1 MDKSQN
7 CQPKHPEPKKKVNL
21 LINYVQRQDTN
32 TVKLLFSSC
41 CAHGVKGTTGD
52 SGEDGAHGVG
62 SGESVVLVV
71 AEVLDNL
78 TAILHESARQKEVCQ
93 IDIDNIYD
101 KVQNFTEKKQAK
113 ISIIMMENTVKVCN
127 IFSSNIFFDQTSFIT
142 EILHVTFQDD
152 QLSCIFPK

>member
-1 MDKSQN
+1 MDQ
-7 CQPKHPEPKKKVNL
+7 CFLDDVQP
-21 LINYVQRQDTN
+21 
-32 TVKLLFSSC
+32 
-41 CAHGVKGTTGD
+41 GD

-101 KVQNFTEKKQAK
+101 KVQNFTEKKLNSNNFDAHREKIHFYQAK

-152 QLSCIFPK
+152 QLSCIFP

>member
-1 MDKSQN
+1 MDQFFLDDV
-7 CQPKHPEPKKKVNL
+7 QP
-21 LINYVQRQDTN
+21 
-32 TVKLLFSSC
+32 
-41 CAHGVKGTTGD
+41 GD

-101 KVQNFTEKKQAK
+101 KVQNFTEKKLNSNEKFRCAQRK
-113 ISIIMMENTVKVCN
+113 NSFLPSQN
-127 IFSSNIFFDQTSFIT
+127 IHYYDGEYCESMQYIF
-142 EILHVTFQDD
+142 
-152 QLSCIFPK
+152 